1 MATQRPKMAV
11 IGGGPMGRAIGRILA
26 RPEARVSVWARRPEL
41 RERLRGELPGVQV
54 PAELAAALDGA
65 QVVMFAVPANELEAA
80 AKDYGDY
87 ATGDQ
92 VVLSATRGVGPGFAL
107 PHELIRK
114 QTCIRKI
121 GVLGGPLHAREL
133 SLGRQIN
140 LVLASRFPEV
150 IEEVRALIAGAPVA
164 LSPSKDVLGVEVA
177 GAIANVASLAAGMAE
192 GLELGD
198 TARGVLLTHGLADAK
213 RLGVALG
220 AEEVTFAGLAG
231 VGELIPRNVT
241 SMDRHLEVGR
251 RLAKGETLTGAMA
264 AVEGHVEGVAT
275 AKEAVQKANL
285 LRLKLPLVAAVA
297 AVLEGQ
303 ARPKESLEAVLHL
316 GLELE
321 GRSRARA

>member
-1 MATQRPKMAV
+1 MATRPKMAV
-11 IGGGPMGRAIGRILA
+11 IGGGPMGRAIGRILGKLST
-26 RPEARVSVWARRPEL
+26 PVSIWARRPEL
-41 RERLRGELPGVQV
+41 RERLRAELPGVEV
-54 PAELAAALDGA
+54 PAELKAAVEGA
-65 QVVMFAVPANELEAA
+65 DLVMFAVPANELELA
-80 AKDYGDY
+80 AKHYGEF

-92 VVLSATRGVGPGFAL
+92 IVLSATRGVGPGFVL

-133 SLGRQIN
+133 ALGRQIN
-140 LVLASRFPEV
+140 LVVASRFPEV
-150 IEEVRALIAGAPVA
+150 IESVRALIAGAPVA
-164 LSPSKDVLGVEVA
+164 LSSSRDVLGVEVA
-177 GAIANVASLAAGMAE
+177 GAIANVASLAAGMSE
-192 GLELGD
+192 GLELSD

-220 AEEVTFAGLAG
+220 ADEVTFAGLAG

-251 RLAKGETLTGAMA
+251 RLAKGETLPSALS

-275 AKEAVQKANL
+275 AKAAVERATV

-297 AVLEGQ
+297 SVLDQQ
-303 ARPKESLEAVLHL
+303 ASPKEALEAVLHL

-321 GRSRARA
+321 GRGRARA